1 MAIQMSLARVSVGF
15 QSRERQSS
23 LVFLCYENPQKR
35 LLRKLLLEFLIVEK
49 IKFLESQSKARAIN
63 VEFVNATLKL
73 SLEQLARRLQVIREF
88 KFIPL
93 KGSEC
98 RCTVLA
104 ETCRTAG
111 IEEKQNPVNYSC
123 RVCNKRARK
132 IRNIGKLY
140 RKHQGYFH
148 QHRKIDHC
156 TDP

>member
-49 IKFLESQSKARAIN
+49 IKFLESQAKARAIN

-111 IEEKQNPVNYSC
+111 IEVEQNPVNYSC

>member
-1 MAIQMSLARVSVGF
+1 MFSAPHFESLVSPLAPPPPPTHTHTHF
-15 QSRERQSS
+15 QSSS
-23 LVFLCYENPQKR
+23 AGPGKSPSDKCRVCQCDLKT
-35 LLRKLLLEFLIVEK
+35 
-49 IKFLESQSKARAIN
+49 KFG
-63 VEFVNATLKL
+63 
-73 SLEQLARRLQVIREF
+73 LARRLQVIREF

-111 IEEKQNPVNYSC
+111 IEVEQNPVNYSC

-132 IRNIGKLY
+132 IRNISKLY

>member
-1 MAIQMSLARVSVGF
+1 MVMQVSLARVSVDF
-15 QSRERQSS
+15 QSRERPKFFGLS
-23 LVFLCYENPQKR
+23 LLGKSTET
-35 LLRKLLLEFLIVEK
+35 LGKLLLEFLITEE
-49 IKFLESQSKARAIN
+49 IKFLESQAKARAIN
-63 VEFVNATLKL
+63 VELVNATLKL

-88 KFIPL
+88 KLIPL
-93 KGSEC
+93 IGSEC

-111 IEEKQNPVNYSC
+111 IEVEQNPVNYSC

>member
-1 MAIQMSLARVSVGF
+1 MVIQVSLARVSVGF
-15 QSRERQSS
+15 QSRER
-23 LVFLCYENPQKR
+23 P
-35 LLRKLLLEFLIVEK
+35 
-49 IKFLESQSKARAIN
+49 KF
-63 VEFVNATLKL
+63 FGL
-73 SLEQLARRLQVIREF
+73 SLLWKSTETLAAQATVRISHCWRNKVSWITSKSPSDKCRVCQCDFKTKFGLARRLQVIREF

-111 IEEKQNPVNYSC
+111 IEVEQNPVNYSC

-132 IRNIGKLY
+132 IRNISKLY

>member
-49 IKFLESQSKARAIN
+49 IKFLESQAKARAIN

-111 IEEKQNPVNYSC
+111 IEEEQNPVNYSC

-132 IRNIGKLY
+132 IRNIGKPIPETP
-140 RKHQGYFH
+140 RVFSPAQEN
-148 QHRKIDHC
+148 
-156 TDP
+156 

>member
-1 MAIQMSLARVSVGF
+1 MFSAPHFESLVSPLAPPPPPHF
-15 QSRERQSS
+15 QSSS
-23 LVFLCYENPQKR
+23 AGPGKSPSDKCRVCQCDFKT
-35 LLRKLLLEFLIVEK
+35 
-49 IKFLESQSKARAIN
+49 KFG
-63 VEFVNATLKL
+63 
-73 SLEQLARRLQVIREF
+73 LARRLQVIREF

-111 IEEKQNPVNYSC
+111 IEVEQNPVNYSC

-132 IRNIGKLY
+132 IRNISKLY